1 MVQKSQQEI
10 LQGYIRG
17 CLYLF
22 LDFFL
27 WLCIPLCIVAL
38 TWCKAIAG
46 LVMHVNFII
55 QSSIYELDII
65 SFDNHPLRL
74 IAYGIL
80 LDFYAQLETFLKTL
94 NEQ

>member
-17 CLYLF
+17 YLYLF
-22 LDFFL
+22 LDFFW
-27 WLCIPLCIVAL
+27 WLCILLCIVAL

-46 LVMHVNFII
+46 FVMHVNFTN

-65 SFDNHPLRL
+65 SVDNHPLKL

-80 LDFYAQLETFLKTL
+80 LDFYAQSETFLKSL
-94 NEQ
+94 NE

>member
-17 CLYLF
+17 YLYLF
-22 LDFFL
+22 LDFFWL
-27 WLCIPLCIVAL
+27 LCIPLCIVAL
-38 TWCKAIAG
+38 TWCF
-46 LVMHVNFII
+46 VMHVNFIN

-65 SFDNHPLRL
+65 SFDNHPLKL
-74 IAYGIL
+74 IAYVIL
-80 LDFYAQLETFLKTL
+80 LDYYAQSETFLKTL